1 MSEPEKVDAKVIESD
16 LSPLAASELWLAGA
30 RERVAELAAQY
41 RVPDEIT
48 TDREYK
54 DAKQSRASV
63 RKDAAAIDVERKA
76 TTRAMDDALRKFR
89 DGVKD
94 VLLPLTELDVAY
106 KAALDAYDERWGQ
119 ERRQALQETYDEY
132 APDLVPL
139 VPLDRLIAKYGSDR
153 GKGWLTRSVN
163 VEAAKAGLRGS
174 VDSIAAGE
182 RTVEGAVA
190 PEDAEGAKADY
201 FSTLDVG
208 QAIQAAQARAEQR
221 ERVRRLEEERRAREE
236 EQRRIEA
243 EAAERRRQQELERQ
257 RREEEYQ
264 RMRADAERIERER
277 AEAQT
282 RAKQEDEPEDQPLA
296 TGAVMSPEE
305 AAQAW
310 QATTPNVPTPR
321 PLVEHIAASMGQP
334 EPGSVPPYLMCCYGT
349 RADADAFKLLCEQRG
364 MKPTIRPTGGS
375 IFRIVRK

>member
-1 MSEPEKVDAKVIESD
+1 MSKAKRVDAEVIESD
-16 LSPLAASELWLAGA
+16 LSPLAASELWLADA
-30 RERVAELAAQY
+30 RERVAELAVQY
-41 RVPDEIT
+41 RVPDEIV
-48 TDREYK
+48 TDKEYK

-63 RKDAAAIDVERKA
+63 RKDAAAIDAERKA
-76 TTRAMDDALRKFR
+76 TTRAMDDALRAFR

-94 VLLPLTELDVAY
+94 VLEPLTELDVAY

-119 ERRQALQETYDEY
+119 ERRQALQDAYDEY

-139 VPLDRLIAKYGSDR
+139 VPLDRLIAKFGSDR
-153 GKGWLTRSVN
+153 GKGWLMRSVN

-174 VDSIAAGE
+174 VDAIAAGE

-221 ERVRRLEEERRAREE
+221 ERVRRLEEERRE
-236 EQRRIEA
+236 
-243 EAAERRRQQELERQ
+243 
-257 RREEEYQ
+257 REEEYQ
-264 RMRADAERIERER
+264 RMRADAERIQREQAEEQAR
-277 AEAQT
+277 AG
-282 RAKQEDEPEDQPLA
+282 QEDEPEDQPLQ

-310 QATTPNVPTPR
+310 QATTPNVPPPR
-321 PLVEHIAASMGQP
+321 PLVEHVAAAMGQP
-334 EPGSVPPYLMCCYGT
+334 EPGNVPPYLMCAYGT

-364 MKPTIRPTGGS
+364 MKPTVRPTGGS

>member
-1 MSEPEKVDAKVIESD
+1 MSEPEKVDAEVIESD
-16 LSPLAASELWLAGA
+16 LSSLAASELWLADA

-41 RVPDEIT
+41 RVPDEIV
-48 TDREYK
+48 TDKEYK

-63 RKDAAAIDVERKA
+63 RKDAAAIDAERKA

-257 RREEEYQ
+257 RRE
-264 RMRADAERIERER
+264 R

>member
-1 MSEPEKVDAKVIESD
+1 MSEPERVDAEVIESD
-16 LSPLAASELWLAGA
+16 LSPLAASELWLADA

-41 RVPDEIT
+41 RVPDEIV
-48 TDREYK
+48 TDRDYK

-63 RKDAAAIDVERKA
+63 RKDAAAIDAERKA
-76 TTRAMDDALRKFR
+76 TTRAMDDALRAFR

-94 VLLPLTELDVAY
+94 VLEPLTELDVAY
-106 KAALDAYDERWGQ
+106 KAALDEYDERWGQ
-119 ERRQALQETYDEY
+119 ERRQALQEAYDEY

-139 VPLDRLIAKYGSDR
+139 VPLDRLIAKFGSDR
-153 GKGWLTRSVN
+153 GKGWLMRSVN

-174 VDSIAAGE
+174 VDAIAAGE

-221 ERVRRLEEERRAREE
+221 ERVRRLEEER
-236 EQRRIEA
+236 
-243 EAAERRRQQELERQ
+243 
-257 RREEEYQ
+257 
-264 RMRADAERIERER
+264 IEREQ
-277 AEAQT
+277 AEAQA
-282 RAKQEDEPEDQPLA
+282 RAEQEDEPDAQPLQ

-321 PLVEHIAASMGQP
+321 PLVEHVAAAMGQP
-334 EPGSVPPYLMCCYGT
+334 EPGNVPPYLMCAYGT

-364 MKPTIRPTGGS
+364 MKPTVRPTGGS

>member
-1 MSEPEKVDAKVIESD
+1 MSKAERVDAEVIESD
-16 LSPLAASELWLAGA
+16 LSPLAASERWLAGA

-41 RVPDEIT
+41 RVPDEIV
-48 TDREYK
+48 TDRDYK

-63 RKDAAAIDVERKA
+63 RKDAAAIDAERKA
-76 TTRAMDDALRKFR
+76 TTRAMDDALRAFR

-94 VLLPLTELDVAY
+94 VLLPLTELDAAY

-119 ERRQALQETYDEY
+119 ERRQALQEAYDEY

-139 VPLDRLIAKYGSDR
+139 VPLDRLIAKFGSDR
-153 GKGWLTRSVN
+153 GKGWLMRSVN

-174 VDSIAAGE
+174 VDAIAAGE
-182 RTVEGAVA
+182 RTVEGAVD

-221 ERVRRLEEERRAREE
+221 ERVRRLEEERR
-236 EQRRIEA
+236 
-243 EAAERRRQQELERQ
+243 
-257 RREEEYQ
+257 
-264 RMRADAERIERER
+264 EREQ
-277 AEAQT
+277 AEAQA
-282 RAKQEDEPEDQPLA
+282 RAEQEDEPEDQPLA

-334 EPGSVPPYLMCCYGT
+334 EPGNVPPYLMCCYGS

>member
-1 MSEPEKVDAKVIESD
+1 MSEPEKVDAEVIESD
-16 LSPLAASELWLAGA
+16 LSPLAASEIWLAGA

-41 RVPDEIT
+41 RVPGEIV

-54 DAKQSRASV
+54 DAKQSRAAV
-63 RKDAAAIDVERKA
+63 RKDAAAIDAERKA

-94 VLLPLTELDVAY
+94 VLEPLTELDVAY

-119 ERRQALQETYDEY
+119 ERRQALQDAYDEY

-139 VPLDRLIAKYGSDR
+139 VPLDRLIAKFGSDR
-153 GKGWLTRSVN
+153 GKGWLMRSVN

-182 RTVEGAVA
+182 RTVEGAVD
-190 PEDAEGAKADY
+190 PEDAESAKADY
-201 FSTLDVG
+201 FSTLDAG

-221 ERVRRLEEERRAREE
+221 ERVRRLEDERRARE
-236 EQRRIEA
+236 Q
-243 EAAERRRQQELERQ
+243 
-257 RREEEYQ
+257 
-264 RMRADAERIERER
+264 
-277 AEAQT
+277 AEAQA
-282 RAKQEDEPEDQPLA
+282 RAEQRARQEAEQDEPEDQPLA
-296 TGAVMSPEE
+296 TGAVMSPAE
-305 AAQAW
+305 AVQAW

-321 PLVEHIAASMGQP
+321 PLVEHVAASMGQP
-334 EPGSVPPYLMCCYGT
+334 DPGKVPPYLMCAYGT

-375 IFRIVRK
+375 IFRISRK

>member
-1 MSEPEKVDAKVIESD
+1 MSEPEKVDAEVID
-16 LSPLAASELWLAGA
+16 ADISPLAASERWLAGA

-41 RVPDEIT
+41 KVPGEIVN
-48 TDREYK
+48 DREYK
-54 DAKQSRASV
+54 DAKQSRAAV
-63 RKDAAAIDVERKA
+63 RKDAAAIDAERKA

-94 VLLPLTELDVAY
+94 VLEPLTELDVAY

-119 ERRQALQETYDEY
+119 ERRQALQDAYDEY

-139 VPLDRLIAKYGSDR
+139 VPLDRLIAKFGSDR
-153 GKGWLTRSVN
+153 GKGWLMRSVN

-174 VDSIAAGE
+174 VDAIAAGE
-182 RTVEGAVA
+182 RTVEGAVD
-190 PEDAEGAKADY
+190 PEDAESAKADY
-201 FSTLDVG
+201 FSTLDAG

-221 ERVRRLEEERRAREE
+221 ERVRRLEEERRARE
-236 EQRRIEA
+236 Q
-243 EAAERRRQQELERQ
+243 
-257 RREEEYQ
+257 
-264 RMRADAERIERER
+264 
-277 AEAQT
+277 AEAQA
-282 RAKQEDEPEDQPLA
+282 RAERDDAQDTQPLA

-334 EPGSVPPYLMCCYGT
+334 DPGKVPPYLMCAYGT

-375 IFRIVRK
+375 IFRISRK

>member
-1 MSEPEKVDAKVIESD
+1 MSKAERVDAEVIESD
-16 LSPLAASELWLAGA
+16 LSPLAASELWLADA

-41 RVPDEIT
+41 RVPDEIV

-63 RKDAAAIDVERKA
+63 RKDAAAIDAERKA
-76 TTRAMDDALRKFR
+76 TTRAMDDALRAFR

-94 VLLPLTELDVAY
+94 VLEPLTELDVAY

-119 ERRQALQETYDEY
+119 ERRQALQDAYDEY

-139 VPLDRLIAKYGSDR
+139 VPLDRLIAKFGSDR
-153 GKGWLTRSVN
+153 GKGWLMRSVN

-174 VDSIAAGE
+174 VDAIAAGE

-221 ERVRRLEEERRAREE
+221 ERVRRLEEERREREE
-236 EQRRIEA
+236 
-243 EAAERRRQQELERQ
+243 AAAQ
-257 RREEEYQ
+257 
-264 RMRADAERIERER
+264 AR
-277 AEAQT
+277 AE
-282 RAKQEDEPEDQPLA
+282 QEDEPEDQPLQ

-321 PLVEHIAASMGQP
+321 PLVEHVAAAMGQP
-334 EPGSVPPYLMCCYGT
+334 EPGNVPPYLMCAYGT

-364 MKPTIRPTGGS
+364 MKPTVRPTGGS

>member
-1 MSEPEKVDAKVIESD
+1 MSKAERVDAEVIESD
-16 LSPLAASELWLAGA
+16 LSPLAASELWLADA

-41 RVPDEIT
+41 RVPDEIV

-54 DAKQSRASV
+54 DAKQSRTSV
-63 RKDAAAIDVERKA
+63 RKDAAAIDAERKA
-76 TTRAMDDALRKFR
+76 TTRAMDDALRAFR

-94 VLLPLTELDVAY
+94 VLEPLTELDVAY

-119 ERRQALQETYDEY
+119 ERRQALQDAYDEY

-139 VPLDRLIAKYGSDR
+139 VPLDRLIAKFGSDR
-153 GKGWLTRSVN
+153 GKGWLMRSVN

-174 VDSIAAGE
+174 VDAIAAGE

-221 ERVRRLEEERRAREE
+221 ERVRRLEEERREREE

-257 RREEEYQ
+257 RREQ
-264 RMRADAERIERER
+264 
-277 AEAQT
+277 AEAQA
-282 RAKQEDEPEDQPLA
+282 RAEQEDEPDAQPLQ

-321 PLVEHIAASMGQP
+321 PLVEHVAAAMGQP
-334 EPGSVPPYLMCCYGT
+334 EPGNVPPYLMCAYGT

-364 MKPTIRPTGGS
+364 MKPTVRPTGGS

>member
-1 MSEPEKVDAKVIESD
+1 MSEPEKVDAEVIESD
-16 LSPLAASELWLAGA
+16 LSPIAASELWLAGA

-41 RVPDEIT
+41 RVPGEIV
-48 TDREYK
+48 TDRDYK
-54 DAKQSRASV
+54 DAKQSRAAV
-63 RKDAAAIDVERKA
+63 RKDAAAIDAERKA

-119 ERRQALQETYDEY
+119 ERRQALQDAYDEY

-153 GKGWLTRSVN
+153 GKGWLMRSTN

-182 RTVEGAVA
+182 RTVEGAVD

-221 ERVRRLEEERRAREE
+221 ERVRRLEEERRARE
-236 EQRRIEA
+236 Q
-243 EAAERRRQQELERQ
+243 
-257 RREEEYQ
+257 
-264 RMRADAERIERER
+264 
-277 AEAQT
+277 AEAQA
-282 RAKQEDEPEDQPLA
+282 RAEQEDEPEDQPLQ

-334 EPGSVPPYLMCCYGT
+334 EPGSVPPYLMCAYGS